1 MPNTPYTA
9 ASKYFGCF
17 LLAISIKPQ
26 SQPQC
31 IWETWRT
38 GLMKVAHLSF
48 SRVGL
53 RPLLLCTRQKDQ
65 SGDGALGIIPA
76 SVLLLQKEQEQW
88 WLVLLGWATQCSDHT
103 SQTGWPSM
111 TPASEIEAMAMLLC
125 LLPTFFPCPPQMRLA
140 LPELKAKTTTKTFR
154 NFWMAKE
161 KYIETDDLQIE
172 PPEEIVS

>member
-1 MPNTPYTA
+1 MPNIPYTA

-53 RPLLLCTRQKDQ
+53 RPCPPPMNKRKRSEWWWSTWDHPGICLAAPKGAGAVVAGAAGMGHPMQWQHQADRVTFHDSCIGKWGHGRALLF
-65 SGDGALGIIPA
+65 AA
-76 SVLLLQKEQEQW
+76 
-88 WLVLLGWATQCSDHT
+88 H
-103 SQTGWPSM
+103 
-111 TPASEIEAMAMLLC
+111 
-125 LLPTFFPCPPQMRLA
+125 LLPLLSTNEVAVSLSSKPRLQ
-140 LPELKAKTTTKTFR
+140 PRPSGIFGWQKKNT
-154 NFWMAKE
+154 
-161 KYIETDDLQIE
+161 
-172 PPEEIVS
+172 